1 MNPPPPFAI
10 VFPSQTGLLSSE
22 LFNQTNSSQ
31 WSLSL
36 SHPHLALLR
45 LLPREL
51 LFALSTPLPDDT
63 IALSLFSVVTDA
75 ATNTQHA
82 SWRGYVSNTQPSA
95 LLPVW
100 VETTRETE
108 NQGSTIHSKEFQ
120 LHVVVEPVAEVQGR
134 ECSRQAGKADFCKRV
149 GMDLFNFIQSY
160 SGGSPQVDANAVAR
174 GDLLVVPSNVID
186 RWVLVSTDVRSLFA
200 QPRSLAPWLPGSLA
214 PSHSRSAL
222 CARSFEGGGIGLS
235 RGWSETPTFSSAR
248 ETSSSGKGIDT
259 LLYI

>member
-174 GDLLVVPSNVID
+174 GDLLVIPSNVID

-214 PSHSRSAL
+214 PWLPGSFSLAL
-222 CARSFEGGGIGLS
+222 CALRSFVRRWWNRFVKRMERDPDFLIRQGDVI
-235 RGWSETPTFSSAR
+235 
-248 ETSSSGKGIDT
+248 
-259 LLYI
+259 

>member
-22 LFNQTNSSQ
+22 IFTQTNSSQ

-174 GDLLVVPSNVID
+174 GDLLVVPANVID
-186 RWVLVSTDVRSLFA
+186 RWVLASTDVRSLFA
-200 QPRSLAPWLPGSLA
+200 SLRTFSL
-214 PSHSRSAL
+214 AL
-222 CARSFEGGGIGLS
+222 CALRSFVRSFVPRWWNRFVKRMERDPDFLIRQGDVI
-235 RGWSETPTFSSAR
+235 
-248 ETSSSGKGIDT
+248 
-259 LLYI
+259 